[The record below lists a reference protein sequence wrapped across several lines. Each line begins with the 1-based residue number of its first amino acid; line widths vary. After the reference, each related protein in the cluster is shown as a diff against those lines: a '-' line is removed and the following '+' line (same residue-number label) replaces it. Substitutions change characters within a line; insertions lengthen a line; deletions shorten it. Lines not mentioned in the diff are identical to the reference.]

1 MLSLCA
7 SGPGDKVCHEVHFS
21 RSKLPLKLRDA
32 PTLNG
37 TMKKVVLR
45 PVEGPQKPVE
55 LKIGKTI
62 IGRGPLL
69 ECSDKKVSRNHA
81 ILEVTA
87 DGEVILTPTHV
98 NPCFYQSQNRG
109 PSRVMKK
116 DKQHVLASGDSI
128 SLLPTSYKYIV
139 EVINLSTTSPSSQ
152 VVDDVTKPVG
162 ESEEKDSL
170 ADKPATAAIPAEE
183 AKKNG
188 TAEGHL
194 NSSTNKESVIKAEN
208 GERGSSKEASPEVCR
223 KPATQTQQKK
233 RAPSDESKTKPEGKR
248 TLPKWLVESA
258 SQSASGTGKPKP
270 TAQPR
275 GKAASVRDEPA
286 PKTKRTSVPDKE
298 PVKKRGKPS
307 AKASESESGKES
319 KEEAKS
325 EESGEDKSESE
336 EEYKPKAREE
346 KAVTGSRDSRGSR
359 GGRSSR
365 QNRSTMQKISL
376 DDFVASD
383 DDEWDNSAEEKKPR
397 RRRKRAAAE
406 EEEED
411 EEEES
416 GSDWEEENCKT
427 KRAPRRYVPSD
438 SDSASDWER
447 SSSRKKKPASRTRV
461 QRKRRRR
468 SSSDRESSEAESDD
482 APLKRPPRRTATKRE
497 SCKYGKKCF
506 RKSGQ
511 HVRQFSHPGDS
522 DYAGE
527 VSDEEDDEEG
537 DEEKEEVQNHA
548 AEEGKKGKR
557 EQGKKEENDKGAG
570 DEDNRPFCRYG
581 ADCFRKNALHLK
593 NFKHPTP
600 TKKAPGSQTP
610 ASKKGKPGSKA
621 KAGSSDD
628 EKASGDEY
636 DWKDEDSENG
646 GGGNATKGATKTSA
660 KRKPRASVRLS
671 ATSD

>member
-1 MLSLCA
+1 
-7 SGPGDKVCHEVHFS
+7 
-21 RSKLPLKLRDA
+21 
-32 PTLNG
+32 
-37 TMKKVVLR
+37 MKKVVLK

-98 NPCFYQSQNRG
+98 NPCFYQAQNKG

-128 SLLPTSYKYIV
+128 ALLPTSYKYIV
-139 EVINLSTTSPSSQ
+139 EVISPSTTSPSSQ
-152 VVDDVTKPVG
+152 VADEVTKPAG

-188 TAEGHL
+188 SAEAHH
-194 NSSTNKESVIKAEN
+194 NSSNNKDSVIKAEN

-223 KPATQTQQKK
+223 KPATQPPPQKK
-233 RAPSDESKTKPEGKR
+233 GAPSDESKTKPQPEGKR
-248 TLPKWLVESA
+248 TLPRWLVESA
-258 SQSASGTGKPKP
+258 SKSAASKPKP
-270 TAQPR
+270 AALPR
-275 GKAASVRDEPA
+275 GKAASNRDEPA
-286 PKTKRTSVPDKE
+286 LKTRRTSVPEKE
-298 PVKKRGKPS
+298 PAKKRGKPP
-307 AKASESESGKES
+307 AKESESGGES

-325 EESGEDKSESE
+325 GKSEESGEEKSESE
-336 EEYKPKAREE
+336 EEYKPKAKEE
-346 KAVTGSRDSRGSR
+346 KGVTGSRESKGSR

-411 EEEES
+411 DDEEDS
-416 GSDWEEENCKT
+416 CSDWEEENCKT
-427 KRAPRRYVPSD
+427 KRVARRYVPSD

-447 SSSRKKKPASRTRV
+447 SSSRKKKQPATRTRV

-468 SSSDRESSEAESDD
+468 ASSERESSEGESDD
-482 APLKRPPRRTATKRE
+482 APLKRPTRRTPAKRE

-511 HVRQFSHPGDS
+511 HLKQFSHPGDS

-527 VSDEEDDEEG
+527 SSGKEDDG
-537 DEEKEEVQNHA
+537 GEEKDEQGQNRQNHA

-557 EQGKKEENDKGAG
+557 DQDKEEEE
-570 DEDNRPFCRYG
+570 EDNRPLCRYG
-581 ADCFRKNALHLK
+581 AGCFRKNALHLK

-600 TKKAPGSQTP
+600 TKKAPASQTP
-610 ASKKGKPGSKA
+610 ASKKGKRGGKA
-621 KAGSSDD
+621 KGGSSND

-646 GGGNATKGATKTSA
+646 GDGNGTKEAAKTFSR
-660 KRKPRASVRLS
+660 RKPRASERPS
-671 ATSD
+671 AAAD

>member
-1 MLSLCA
+1 
-7 SGPGDKVCHEVHFS
+7 
-21 RSKLPLKLRDA
+21 
-32 PTLNG
+32 
-37 TMKKVVLR
+37 MKKVVLK
-45 PVEGPQKPVE
+45 PVEGPQKSVE

-69 ECSDKKVSRNHA
+69 ECFDKKVSRNHA

-87 DGEVILTPTHV
+87 DCEVILTPTHV
-98 NPCFYQSQNRG
+98 NPCFYQAQNKG

-128 SLLPTSYKYIV
+128 ALLPTSYKYIV
-139 EVINLSTTSPSSQ
+139 EVVNSSTTSPSSQ
-152 VVDDVTKPVG
+152 VVDDATKPAG

-188 TAEGHL
+188 SAESHH
-194 NSSTNKESVIKAEN
+194 NSSNSKDSVIKAKN

-223 KPATQTQQKK
+223 KPATQAQQKK
-233 RAPSDESKTKPEGKR
+233 ASDESKAKPKSEGKR
-248 TLPKWLVESA
+248 TLPRWLVESA
-258 SQSASGTGKPKP
+258 CKSPTGKPKP
-270 TAQPR
+270 LAQPR
-275 GKAASVRDEPA
+275 GKPASVRDEPA
-286 PKTKRTSVPDKE
+286 AKTRRTSVPGKE
-298 PVKKRGKPS
+298 PAKHRGKPS
-307 AKASESESGKES
+307 AKASESESGEES
-319 KEEAKS
+319 KEEEGDAKAKS
-325 EESGEDKSESE
+325 GKFEGSGEEKSESE
-336 EEYKPKAREE
+336 EEYTPKAREE
-346 KAVTGSRDSRGSR
+346 KAVTGSREPRGSR

-406 EEEED
+406 EEEE
-411 EEEES
+411 EEEEDS
-416 GSDWEEENCKT
+416 CSDWEEENCKT
-427 KRAPRRYVPSD
+427 KRVVRRYVPSD

-447 SSSRKKKPASRTRV
+447 SSSLKKKPVTRTRV

-468 SSSDRESSEAESDD
+468 SSSERVSSEAESDD
-482 APLKRPPRRTATKRE
+482 APLKRPTRRSTATKRE
-497 SCKYGKKCF
+497 SCKYGKKCY

-511 HVRQFSHPGDS
+511 HLKQFSHPGDS

-527 VSDEEDDEEG
+527 SEEEEEEEG
-537 DEEKEEVQNHA
+537 EGEGGEEEEGQNHA
-548 AEEGKKGKR
+548 AEDGKKGKGG
-557 EQGKKEENDKGAG
+557 QDKKKAG
-570 DEDNRPFCRYG
+570 DDGDKDADDEEDNRPLCRYG

-600 TKKAPGSQTP
+600 TKKAPASQTA
-610 ASKKGKPGSKA
+610 ASKKGKRGGKA
-621 KAGSSDD
+621 KGGSSND
-628 EKASGDEY
+628 EKVSGDEY

-646 GGGNATKGATKTSA
+646 GDNNDTKEVAKTFT
-660 KRKPRASVRLS
+660 KRKPRASERPS
-671 ATSD
+671 AAGD